1 MKKTFFYFAFYA
13 GLMSCNVDPAIKNES
28 ALKDLKFEI
37 PEGFPQPHYN
47 FEGNEVTKE
56 RFELGRKLFYDPIL
70 SRTNT
75 ISCGS
80 CHQQFSAFSQIDHP
94 VSHGVDD
101 LLGTRN
107 SPVLFN
113 LAWHKEFMW
122 DGGVNHIEVQPFA
135 PIENPVEMDE
145 TLLNVIQKLN
155 ASNNYK
161 KLFKE
166 AYNVDSASTKYMAL
180 AISQFMAM
188 MVSADSKYDKF
199 IRNEETFSADEN
211 EGYQIFQQKCAT
223 CHKPPLFTDLSYRNN
238 GLDDTFQDEGRKM
251 ITQNISDL
259 GKFKVP
265 TLRNIALSYPYMH
278 DGRLITLDQ
287 VLEHY
292 NSGIKQSSTLDPIL
306 QNGITLTA
314 DDKAKLKSFLNTLT
328 DNTFTKDKRFSE
340 F

>member
-1 MKKTFFYFAFYA
+1 MRKIFLYVIFYV
-13 GLMSCNVDPAIKNES
+13 GLISCNVDPAIKNES
-28 ALKDLKFEI
+28 SLKDLKFEI
-37 PEGFPQPHYN
+37 PVGFPQPHYT

-113 LAWHKEFMW
+113 LAWYKEFMW

-145 TLLNVIQKLN
+145 TLLSVIQKLN
-155 ASNNYK
+155 ASSDYK
-161 KLFKE
+161 KMFKA
-166 AYNVDSASTKYMAL
+166 AYSVDSASTKYMAL

-188 MVSADSKYDKF
+188 MISADSKYDKF
-199 IRNEETFSADEN
+199 IRNEENLTADEN
-211 EGYQIFQQKCAT
+211 EGYQIFQQKCAS

-251 ITQNISDL
+251 ITQNVSDL

-265 TLRNIALSYPYMH
+265 TLRNIAISYPYMH
-278 DGRLITLDQ
+278 DGRLNTLDQ

-314 DDKAKLKSFLNTLT
+314 DDKAKLISFLNTLT
-328 DNTFTKDKRFSE
+328 DNTFIKDKRFSE

>member
-1 MKKTFFYFAFYA
+1 MKRGVIIVLIFISLF
-13 GLMSCNVDPAIKNES
+13 GCNVDSVIKSDSSLSE
-28 ALKDLKFEI
+28 LKFEI
-37 PEGFPQPHYN
+37 PIGFPQPHYN

-145 TLLNVIQKLN
+145 TLLGVIQKLN
-155 ASNNYK
+155 ASNEYK
-161 KLFKE
+161 KMFKV

-188 MVSADSKYDKF
+188 LVSANSKYDKF
-199 IRNEETFSADEN
+199 IRNEETFTAEEN

-238 GLDDTFQDEGRKM
+238 GLDNTFLDEGRKM
-251 ITQNISDL
+251 ITQNESDL

-265 TLRNIALSYPYMH
+265 TLRNVALSYPYMH
-278 DGRLITLDQ
+278 DGRLNTLDQ
-287 VLEHY
+287 VFEHY
-292 NSGIKQSSTLDPIL
+292 DSGVKQSSTLDPIL
-306 QNGITLTA
+306 QNGITLSA
-314 DDKAKLKSFLNTLT
+314 NDKAKLKIFLNTLT
-328 DNTFTKDKRFSE
+328 DNTFTKDRRFSE